1 MCNITKIAEG
11 ENIPMTAWSV
21 CEKTYD
27 ACEKIASHNICTESD
42 PHFFSEILNNVP
54 AGDPTINIFALK
66 EQ

>member
-1 MCNITKIAEG
+1 
-11 ENIPMTAWSV
+11 MTAWSV